1 MGFVNIFN
9 ILYPIG
15 SIYITTNTFS
25 PSEIIGGTWS
35 RVEDAVLRSGE
46 EVGYVGEDTHTLT
59 VNEMPTHT
67 HHVKVAVNTT
77 SHPSFSNVLA
87 ASGYVYTNN
96 YNGTETSPM
105 LSSNVYDGASPAGY
119 GKAHSIV
126 QRSYNCYIWQRIS

>member
-15 SIYITTNTFS
+15 SIYITTNTVS

-35 RVEDAVLRSGE
+35 RIEDAVLRSGE

-67 HHVKVAVNTT
+67 HHVKVAVNST
-77 SHPSFSNVLA
+77 SHSSPANVLS
-87 ASGYVYTNN
+87 ASGYVYTSN
-96 YNGTETSPM
+96 YNGTDTNPMPSP
-105 LSSNVYDGASPAGY
+105 NKYDGASPAGY

-126 QRSYNCYIWQRIS
+126 QRSYNCYIWQRTA